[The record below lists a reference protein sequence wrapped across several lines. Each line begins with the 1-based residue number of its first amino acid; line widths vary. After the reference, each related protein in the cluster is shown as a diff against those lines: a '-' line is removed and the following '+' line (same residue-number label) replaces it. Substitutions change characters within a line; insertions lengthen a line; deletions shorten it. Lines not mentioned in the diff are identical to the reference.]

1 MKGASLVAKMVKNL
15 TVVQE
20 TRVPSLEWK
29 YPLKEKWQLIPVFL
43 PGKFQGQRSLAG
55 YSLGRRPCRS
65 LRSFL
70 LEPEA
75 AAAYS
80 RGPGYYLL

>member
-1 MKGASLVAKMVKNL
+1 MVKNP
-15 TVVQE
+15 TAVQE

-29 YPLKEKWQLIPVFL
+29 YPLNEKWQLIPVFL

-55 YSLGRRPCRS
+55 DSMGRRSCRS

-70 LEPEA
+70 LEPAA

-80 RGPGYYLL
+80 RGPGCYTSYDVF